1 MRVVDQAGSG
11 LRANGSL
18 ASQVPTAM
26 DRPATTAATYFFGIT
41 GDSMERREFTQR
53 LALVAAAGAP
63 LVWTPARAVGF
74 TDGDAALGVREALE
88 RGAVAAVALLGKENG
103 FLGNPKVRIP
113 LPGKL
118 AKAQKTLKALGF
130 GPQTEALVTAMNRAA
145 EAAVPEARALFSD
158 SIRKMTVQDAVGIL
172 TGPNDAATQYFRR
185 TMSEPL
191 TQRFLPIVARE
202 TKKVELA
209 QRYDKVAGKAAGMG
223 LIGKEEASLDAYVT
237 QKALDGLF
245 LKMARE
251 EAAIRANP
259 LGQASS
265 IIKKV
270 FGASK

>member
-1 MRVVDQAGSG
+1 MKR
-11 LRANGSL
+11 
-18 ASQVPTAM
+18 TA
-26 DRPATTAATYFFGIT
+26 TV
-41 GDSMERREFTQR
+41 
-53 LALVAAAGAP
+53 L
-63 LVWTPARAVGF
+63 
-74 TDGDAALGVREALE
+74 LG
-88 RGAVAAVALLGKENG
+88 ALLGLAAAAPAWVLDLAQLTAAEKSQG
-103 FLGNPKVRIP
+103 LKTALDQAAKLAIDRLGKPDGYLGDAEVRIP

-130 GPQTEALVTAMNRAA
+130 GPQTDALVTAMNRAA
-145 EAAVPEARALFSD
+145 EAAVPEARALFAE

-172 TGPNDAATQYFRR
+172 TGPKDAATQYFRR
-185 TMSEPL
+185 SMSEPL

-202 TKKVELA
+202 TQKVQLA

-245 LKMARE
+245 LKMAKE

-265 IIKKV
+265 IIRKV
-270 FGASK
+270 FGAVQ